1 MKYPKEYL
9 DEIKTRL
16 KVSTVVSKTV
26 SLKKRGKEFVG
37 LSPFKNEKTPSFTVN
52 DEKEF
57 YHCFATSEHGNI
69 FDFIMKTQ
77 NLKFGEAVKHLAQLA
92 GMQPYLFSKK
102 DEEREKK
109 WNEYKS
115 IFNEYVDFYHNE
127 LIKNEQH
134 SNAREYLK
142 NRSLSKENVK
152 KFKIG
157 YVEKNPSIFE
167 QFKNKYSEQTL
178 VETGLFYLDEKKK
191 IYIERFRGRLIF
203 PINNITGQPIAL
215 GGRIIE
221 NLDYLAKYI
230 NSPETLFFKKGS
242 NLYNLDLARKLSNK
256 LDHIYLVE
264 GYMDVV
270 GLSKNG
276 IDNAVAN
283 LGTSLTDKQIQILNQ
298 FFDDIIICFDGDESG
313 YKAALR
319 AAENS
324 IKELKP
330 EKQIS
335 FLFLPNKED
344 PDSYVNKN
352 GKANFIEFTKQS
364 KLSIHQFIFSHYKK
378 QTENNPSSMAIFEKR
393 LRDVANTI
401 KDDYI
406 KKYVL
411 EYFLEK
417 IAELTPHSNQK
428 NKKNYKKPTKSLDA
442 TKKYYNESQSLSGV
456 ELKEFSLIYLV
467 INNLN
472 LMQSNIHLIENIK
485 LFTEVNKKIFNQI
498 IEVLKSENQIAV
510 QDLNL
515 DSQIIEKI
523 NKFAPI
529 KYILKNNSEDDQ
541 KIIELLEDISRDL
554 MNYDLEFR
562 IQELESKFS
571 VDMNESTFNE
581 LKELKKKSRISIN
594 LDKFVMD
601 FYRFDII

>member
-16 KVSTVVSKTV
+16 KVSNVVSKV
-26 SLKKRGKEFVG
+26 VAIKKRGKEFVG

-69 FDFIMKTQ
+69 FDFVMKTQ
-77 NLKFGEAVKHLAQLA
+77 NLRFGEAVKYLANLA
-92 GMQPYLFSKK
+92 GMQPYMFTKQ

-109 WNEYKS
+109 WKEYLS
-115 IFNEYVDFYHNE
+115 IYSQYVNFYHDK
-127 LIKNEQH
+127 LLKNEKY
-134 SNAREYLK
+134 SKARDYLK
-142 NRSLSKENVK
+142 IRSLGIADVK

-157 YVEKNPSIFE
+157 FIEKNPSFFDKLKKE
-167 QFKNKYSEQTL
+167 FNEKTL
-178 VETGLFYLDEKKK
+178 IESGLFYFDEKKN
-191 IYIERFRGRLIF
+191 ICVERFRGRLIF
-203 PINNITGQPIAL
+203 PINNISGQPIAL

-221 NLDYLAKYI
+221 NSDYLAKYI
-230 NSPETLFFKKGS
+230 NSPETIFFKKGS

-256 LDHIYLVE
+256 LDHIFLVE

-276 IDNAVAN
+276 IENVVAN
-283 LGTSLTDKQIQILNQ
+283 LGTSLTDKQILTLNQ
-298 FFDDIIICFDGDESG
+298 FFEDIIICFDGDESG

-344 PDSYVNKN
+344 PDSFVNKN
-352 GKANFIEFTKQS
+352 GKNYFLDFSKQN

-378 QTENNPSSMAIFEKR
+378 QTENNPSSMAIFEKK
-393 LRDVANTI
+393 LRTIASTI
-401 KDDYI
+401 KDNFI

-417 IAELTPHSNQK
+417 IAELTPYSNKQSF
-428 NKKNYKKPTKSLDA
+428 NSIVKKAKSLES
-442 TKKYYNESQSLSGV
+442 TKKLYNASQGITGV
-456 ELKEFSLIYLV
+456 ELKEFSLLYLLL
-467 INNLN
+467 NNLS
-472 LMQSNIHLIENIK
+472 LFQSNVHLIENIK
-485 LFTEVNKKIFNQI
+485 FFTEINKQIFNSVI
-498 IEVLKSENQIAV
+498 DKLKLNEHIDIEK
-510 QDLNL
+510 LNL
-515 DSQIIEKI
+515 DKQLIDKI

-529 KYILKNNSEDDQ
+529 KHILKNKPKNET
-541 KIIELLEDISRDL
+541 KVIELLDDISKDL
-554 MNYDLEFR
+554 FNYDLELR

-571 VDMNESTFNE
+571 KDLSETTFNE
-581 LKELKKKSRISIN
+581 LKELKNERKTN
-594 LDKFVMD
+594 
-601 FYRFDII
+601 

>member
-16 KVSTVVSKTV
+16 KVSSVVSKSV
-26 SLKKRGKEFVG
+26 ILKKRGKEYVG

-77 NLKFGEAVKHLAQLA
+77 NFKFGEAVKHLAQLA
-92 GMQPYLFSKK
+92 GMQPYIFSKQ

-109 WNEYKS
+109 WKEYLS
-115 IFNEYVDFYHNE
+115 IYSQYVDFYHNE
-127 LIKNEQH
+127 LLKNDIY
-134 SNAREYLK
+134 SNVRDYLK
-142 NRSLSKENVK
+142 NRCLGKEEVK

-157 YVEKNPSIFE
+157 YIKKEPNF
-167 QFKNKYSEQTL
+167 FNKLKTDFSEQTL
-178 VETGLFYLDEKKK
+178 VESGLFYFDEKKK
-191 IYIERFRGRLIF
+191 VYVERFRGRLIF

-221 NLDYLAKYI
+221 KSDYLAKYI
-230 NSPETLFFKKGS
+230 NSPETIFFKKGS

-264 GYMDVV
+264 GYMDVI
-270 GLSKNG
+270 GLNKNG
-276 IDNAVAN
+276 IENAVAN
-283 LGTSLTDKQIQILNQ
+283 LGTSLTDKQILTLNQ

-335 FLFLPNKED
+335 FLFLPDNED
-344 PDSYVNKN
+344 PDSYINKN
-352 GKANFIEFTKQS
+352 GKDNFIDFTKQS

-378 QTENNPSSMAIFEKR
+378 QTENNPSSMAVFEKK
-393 LRDVANTI
+393 LRGIAGTI
-401 KDDYI
+401 RDDYI

-417 IAELTPHSNQK
+417 ITDLTPHSNQ
-428 NKKNYKKPTKSLDA
+428 NKKNYFIKKIKSLET
-442 TKKYYNESQSLSGV
+442 TKKHYNESKSLTGV
-456 ELKEFSLIYLV
+456 ELKEFSLLYLV
-467 INNLN
+467 MNNLN
-472 LMQSNIHLIENIK
+472 LLQSNIHLIENIK
-485 LFTEVNKKIFNQI
+485 LFTEINKQIFKKILEKLKSGNQI
-498 IEVLKSENQIAV
+498 NLE
-510 QDLNL
+510 DLNIDKQLL
-515 DSQIIEKI
+515 DKI

-529 KYILKNNSEDDQ
+529 KYILKNKSVDELE
-541 KIIELLEDISRDL
+541 IIELLNDTIRDL
-554 MNYDLEFR
+554 KGYDLEFR

-571 VDMNESTFNE
+571 RDLSETTFNE
-581 LKELKKKSRISIN
+581 LQKELKKKQNIN
-594 LDKFVMD
+594 
-601 FYRFDII
+601 

>member
-9 DEIKTRL
+9 DEIKNRL

-69 FDFIMKTQ
+69 FDFVMKTQ
-77 NLKFGEAVKHLAQLA
+77 NLKFGEAVKYLAQLA
-92 GMQPYLFSKK
+92 SMQPYMFSKQ

-115 IFNEYVDFYHNE
+115 IFSFYVNFYHNE
-127 LIKNEQH
+127 LLKNEDY
-134 SNAREYLK
+134 SIARDYLK
-142 NRSLSKENVK
+142 KRSLGKDEVK

-157 YVEKNPSIFE
+157 YIEKNPIFFE
-167 QFKNKYSEQTL
+167 KLRKDYSEQTL

-191 IYIERFRGRLIF
+191 IYVERFRGRLIF
-203 PINNITGQPIAL
+203 PINNISGHPIAL

-230 NSPETLFFKKGS
+230 NSPETNFFKKGS

-256 LDHIYLVE
+256 IDHIYLVE

-276 IDNAVAN
+276 IDNVVAN
-283 LGTSLTDKQIQILNQ
+283 LGTSLTDKQILTLNQ

-313 YKAALR
+313 YKAAVR

-330 EKQIS
+330 EKEIS
-335 FLFLPNKED
+335 FLFLPDKED
-344 PDSYVNKN
+344 PDSYINKN
-352 GKANFIEFTKQS
+352 GKANFVDFTKQS

-378 QTENNPSSMAIFEKR
+378 QTKNNPSSMAIFEKK
-393 LRDVANTI
+393 LRGIANTI
-401 KDDYI
+401 KDDFI

-411 EYFLEK
+411 EYFLQK
-417 IAELTPHSNQK
+417 IAELTPHSNQN
-428 NKKNYKKPTKSLDA
+428 NKRFNLKKTKSLET
-442 TKKYYNESQSLSGV
+442 TKKYFQESQSLTGV
-456 ELKEFSLIYLV
+456 ELKEFSLLYLV
-467 INNLN
+467 INKLN
-472 LMQSNIHLIENIK
+472 LLQANTHLIENIK
-485 LFTEVNKKIFNQI
+485 LFTEFNKKIFEKI
-498 IEVLKSENQIAV
+498 VEKLKSGSQIAI

-515 DSQIIEKI
+515 DAQLLEKI

-529 KYILKNNSEDDQ
+529 KHILKNQSDDDQ

-571 VDMNESTFNE
+571 VDMSESTFNE
-581 LKELKKKSRISIN
+581 LKELKKKQN
-594 LDKFVMD
+594 LN
-601 FYRFDII
+601 

>member
-9 DEIKTRL
+9 DEIKNRL

-69 FDFIMKTQ
+69 FDFVMKTQ
-77 NLKFGEAVKHLAQLA
+77 NLKFGEAVKYLAQLA
-92 GMQPYLFSKK
+92 GMQPYMFSKQ

-115 IFNEYVDFYHNE
+115 IFSQYVDFYHNE
-127 LIKNEQH
+127 LLKNENY
-134 SNAREYLK
+134 SIARDYLK
-142 NRSLSKENVK
+142 KRLLGKDEVK

-157 YVEKNPSIFE
+157 YIKKNPIFFE
-167 QFKNKYSEQTL
+167 KLKKDYSEQTL

-191 IYIERFRGRLIF
+191 IYLERFRGRLIF
-203 PINNITGQPIAL
+203 PINNISGQPIAL

-230 NSPETLFFKKGS
+230 NSPETNFFKKGS

-256 LDHIYLVE
+256 VDHIYLVE

-276 IDNAVAN
+276 IYNAVAN
-283 LGTSLTDKQIQILNQ
+283 LGTSLTEKQILILNQ

-313 YKAALR
+313 YKAAVR

-335 FLFLPNKED
+335 FLFLPEKED

-352 GKANFIEFTKQS
+352 GKANFLDFTKQS
-364 KLSIHQFIFSHYKK
+364 KLSIHKFIFSHYKK
-378 QTENNPSSMAIFEKR
+378 QTKNNPSSMAIFEKK
-393 LRDVANTI
+393 LRGIANTI
-401 KDDYI
+401 KDDFI

-417 IAELTPHSNQK
+417 IAELTPHSNQN
-428 NKKNYKKPTKSLDA
+428 NKRFYSKKTKSLES
-442 TKKYYNESQSLSGV
+442 TKKYLKESQSLTGV
-456 ELKEFSLIYLV
+456 ELKELSLLYLV
-467 INNLN
+467 LN
-472 LMQSNIHLIENIK
+472 KLDLLQANIHLIENIK
-485 LFTEVNKKIFNQI
+485 LFTDFNKKIFEMI
-498 IEVLKSENQIAV
+498 VEKLKSGSQIAI

-515 DSQIIEKI
+515 DVKLVEKI

-529 KYILKNNSEDDQ
+529 KYILKNQSDDDQ

-571 VDMNESTFNE
+571 IDMSESTFNE
-581 LKELKKKSRISIN
+581 LKELKKKQN
-594 LDKFVMD
+594 LN
-601 FYRFDII
+601 

>member
-16 KVSTVVSKTV
+16 KVSTVVSKSV
-26 SLKKRGKEFVG
+26 VLKKRGKEYVG

-69 FDFIMKTQ
+69 FDFVMKTQ

-92 GMQPYLFSKK
+92 GMQPYMFSKQ

-109 WNEYKS
+109 WKEYLS
-115 IFNEYVDFYHNE
+115 IYSQYVNYYHNE
-127 LIKNEQH
+127 LLKNDAC
-134 SNAREYLK
+134 SNARDYLK
-142 NRSLSKENVK
+142 NRSLGKEEVK

-157 YVEKNPSIFE
+157 YIEKNPTFFDKLKD
-167 QFKNKYSEQTL
+167 QFSEQTL
-178 VETGLFYLDEKKK
+178 VDSGLFYLDEKKK
-191 IYIERFRGRLIF
+191 VYIERFRGRLIF
-203 PINNITGQPIAL
+203 PINNISGQPIAL

-221 NLDYLAKYI
+221 QLDYLAKYI
-230 NSPETLFFKKGS
+230 NSPETMFFKKGS

-256 LDHIYLVE
+256 LSNIYLVE

-276 IDNAVAN
+276 IENAVAN
-283 LGTSLTDKQIQILNQ
+283 LGTSLTDKQILTLNQ

-324 IKELKP
+324 IKDLKP

-335 FLFLPNKED
+335 FLFLPDKED
-344 PDSYVNKN
+344 PDSFVNKN
-352 GKANFIEFTKQS
+352 GKNYFIDFTKQS
-364 KLSIHQFIFSHYKK
+364 KISIHQFIFSHYKK
-378 QTENNPSSMAIFEKR
+378 QTENNPSSLAIFDKK
-393 LRDVANTI
+393 LRAIANTI

-417 IAELTPHSNQK
+417 ISELTPHTSQNRK
-428 NKKNYKKPTKSLDA
+428 NFYVKKTRSLESTKRYF
-442 TKKYYNESQSLSGV
+442 TESQSLTGV

-467 INNLN
+467 MTNLE
-472 LMQSNIHLIENIK
+472 LMQENIHLIENVK
-485 LFTEVNKKIFNQI
+485 LFTEVNKQIFEKIM
-498 IEVLKSENQIAV
+498 LKLRSEQKISIS
-510 QDLNL
+510 DLDIDTQL
-515 DSQIIEKI
+515 IDKI

-529 KYILKNNSEDDQ
+529 KHILKNKLENENA
-541 KIIELLEDISRDL
+541 IIEILEDINRDL
-554 MNYDLEFR
+554 NNYDLEYR

-571 VDMNESTFNE
+571 KDLSEATFNE
-581 LKELKKKSRISIN
+581 LKELKKKQNIN
-594 LDKFVMD
+594 
-601 FYRFDII
+601 

>member
-37 LSPFKNEKTPSFTVN
+37 LSPFKNEKTPSFTIN

-69 FDFIMKTQ
+69 FDFVMKTQ

-92 GMQPYLFSKK
+92 GMQPYMFSKK

-109 WNEYKS
+109 WQEYKL
-115 IFNEYVDFYHNE
+115 IFSQYVEFYHDE
-127 LIKNEQH
+127 LLKNE
-134 SNAREYLK
+134 RYFFVRDYLK
-142 NRSLSKENVK
+142 NRSLTKDEVK

-157 YVEKNPSIFE
+157 YIEKNPNF
-167 QFKNKYSEQTL
+167 FDKLKKNFSEQTL
-178 VETGLFYLDEKKK
+178 VETGLFYFDEKKK
-191 IYIERFRGRLIF
+191 VYVERFRGRLIF
-203 PINNITGQPIAL
+203 PINNISGQPIAL
-215 GGRIIE
+215 GGRIIA
-221 NLDYLAKYI
+221 NLEYLAKYI
-230 NSPETLFFKKGS
+230 NSPETNFFKKGS

-256 LDHIYLVE
+256 IDHIYLVE

-276 IDNAVAN
+276 VDNAVAN
-283 LGTSLTDKQIQILNQ
+283 LGTSLTDKQILILNQ

-335 FLFLPNKED
+335 FLFLPDKED

-352 GKANFIEFTKQS
+352 GKTNFINFTKQN
-364 KLSIHQFIFSHYKK
+364 KISIHQFIFSHYKK
-378 QTENNPSSMAIFEKR
+378 QTKNNPSSLAIFEKK
-393 LRDVANTI
+393 LKSIANTI
-401 KDDYI
+401 RDNLI
-406 KKYVL
+406 KKYVS
-411 EYFLEK
+411 EFFLEK
-417 IAELTPHSNQK
+417 IAELTPYSNQ
-428 NKKNYKKPTKSLDA
+428 NKKKFFIQETKSLDT
-442 TKKYYNESQSLSGV
+442 TKKHYIDSKSLTGV
-456 ELKEFSLIYLV
+456 ELKEFSLLYLV
-467 INNLN
+467 INKLN
-472 LMQSNIHLIENIK
+472 LLQANLHLVENIK
-485 LFTEVNKKIFNQI
+485 LFTEVNKKIFELI
-498 IEVLKSENQIAV
+498 IEKLKSEEQIEIE
-510 QDLNL
+510 DLNL
-515 DSQIIEKI
+515 DNQLLEKI
-523 NKFAPI
+523 YKFAPI
-529 KYILKNNSEDDQ
+529 KHILKNQNNDDQ
-541 KIIELLEDISRDL
+541 KIIEILEDISRDL

-571 VDMNESTFNE
+571 VDMSETTFNE
-581 LKELKKKSRISIN
+581 LKELKKKQN
-594 LDKFVMD
+594 LN
-601 FYRFDII
+601 